1 MAPKLNPFA
10 HRQQQEMSAST
21 SVGSAGSNIVVTLE
35 DQEKINRFAR
45 LQGKLLDLTDDT
57 NTIKNELQNIED
69 VIQEI
74 ELKMMEDDE
83 ESENKIQLLIGEIFT
98 NFTYEEAQKWIE
110 EKQNDLKQDLE
121 SNVNKIETIKD
132 EMGSLKN
139 SLYAKFGKN
148 NIHLDVDELC

>member
-1 MAPKLNPFA
+1 
-10 HRQQQEMSAST
+10 MSST
-21 SVGSAGSNIVVTLE
+21 SVGNSIVVTLE

-74 ELKMMEDDE
+74 ELKMLEDDE
-83 ESENKIQLLIGEIFT
+83 NDKIQLLIGEIFT

-110 EKQNDLKQDLE
+110 QKQNDLKNDLE
-121 SNVNKIETIKD
+121 SNVNKIELIKD
-132 EMGSLKN
+132 EMDSLKN
-139 SLYAKFGKN
+139 SLYAKFGKQ
-148 NIHLDVDELC
+148 NIHLDVDEVC